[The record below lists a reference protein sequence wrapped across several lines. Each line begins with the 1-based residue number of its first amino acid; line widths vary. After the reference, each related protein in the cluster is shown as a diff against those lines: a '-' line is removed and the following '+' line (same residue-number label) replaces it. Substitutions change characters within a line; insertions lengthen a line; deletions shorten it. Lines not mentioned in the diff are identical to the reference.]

1 LTPKVMKDMFR
12 NMSFESRHLADA
24 RVMRAMAHPTRI
36 DLMELVGREGELT
49 ATEAAGRLGL
59 TPANCSFH
67 LRLLA
72 KHGFVEEGEPR
83 PGRARPWRLRSV
95 RHSWDETAGDAETNA
110 AAQALTSVVLDRDIA
125 RLHDWIAGRSE
136 ADPAWRKAAFLTE
149 SLLYLT
155 REELEALGQAI
166 TEQVFAYS
174 DRLDPERRPDGAV
187 PVQFLTAGFPLP
199 PTPTGN

>member
-1 LTPKVMKDMFR
+1 
-12 NMSFESRHLADA
+12 MSFESRRLTDA

-36 DLMELVGREGELT
+36 DLMELVAREGELT
-49 ATEAAGRLGL
+49 ATEAAARLGL

-67 LRLLA
+67 LRQLA

-83 PGRARPWRLRSV
+83 PGRARPWRIGSV
-95 RHSWDETAGDAETNA
+95 RHSWDEMGPDSETTA
-110 AAQALTSVVLDRDIA
+110 AARALTSVVLDRDIA
-125 RLHDWIAGRSE
+125 RLHEWIAGRPD
-136 ADPAWRKAAFLTE
+136 ADPDWRRAAFLTE
-149 SLLYLT
+149 SLMYLT

-166 TEQVFAYS
+166 TEQVLAYS
-174 DRLDPERRPDGAV
+174 DRIDPDRRPDGAV